1 VPDLQTMPG
10 VRTREH
16 ATAQHEF
23 TPSRK
28 LGDATEVG
36 RWEMQ
41 TPAYR
46 GQVTR
51 LQRRPAPL
59 AGGLPDDWTHADK
72 RLRAEVIGSDG
83 LARWL
88 YANQIDNV
96 GGLGPARY
104 AAVKATLGDGLGTAS
119 SEAEFA
125 KLRASGRLLG
135 GSDPDLSSY
144 LRDGEQVLVLGGSP
158 TGAWAGQDAARRG
171 ARATIVGEDLPG
183 AKPVAAQAELMR
195 LLRQGDASQ
204 IEAFL
209 EARVAQTHG
218 GSALRR
224 NRQPGTAYAPAEH
237 RPSNL
242 TVELGVPTKMRQL
255 PDGRVEVTLGV
266 GEASARAAVAA
277 EGVAVLGETATVRIY
292 DRVIAAYGQDP
303 GAPGGQAALLGKG
316 AEADVAGNALREVP
330 ADTIALRM
338 ILESKDG
345 ALVGLESLDGS
356 VRLLGA
362 AYASPQ
368 LAPWVIAA
376 ERASF
381 LAKSGE
387 ATLVSHTGARISDD
401 SPKQG
406 GVIELQ
412 RDKLPVANEVL
423 MARNYQLHE
432 RAGDTL
438 RLPAEQPQRWSQEL
452 ERFLTLGMHGAEGRI
467 KATLLASGRDGVH
480 TFRVHNGA
488 EEVGLI
494 RVYDSMAAAEL
505 DVQVRAMVR
514 EAVPT
519 LEPEI
524 GRGAVRVG
532 AGQAELTSHRA
543 EADARHGKTM
553 AALAEQW
560 AAMPEG
566 TEKQRQRKDEAFDN
580 TVGAAVKRTAET
592 LGTLHRAFAS
602 GEVMSAAA
610 KEQAISA
617 VHAELAAPE
626 VARVLGGAAEV
637 AKVRAMLAPMEAG
650 FRAAQIPTTA
660 ELGDARAAALR
671 FKDYKRDDAATK
683 AAQEE
688 DPSSEVMMFGRL
700 SAEDVAGVA
709 ATLDAKTGKGTG
721 AGAADVAEFLASLR
735 AVPELAGRW
744 VAIERRF
751 FDDYARAAGIRRADI
766 ARATRWYM
774 FRSALQR
781 LSMGDSADLTRLT
794 SSDVEP
800 AQ

>member
-1 VPDLQTMPG
+1 L
-10 VRTREH
+10 H
-16 ATAQHEF
+16 
-23 TPSRK
+23 
-28 LGDATEVG
+28 
-36 RWEMQ
+36 
-41 TPAYR
+41 
-46 GQVTR
+46 
-51 LQRRPAPL
+51 
-59 AGGLPDDWTHADK
+59 
-72 RLRAEVIGSDG
+72 
-83 LARWL
+83 
-88 YANQIDNV
+88 
-96 GGLGPARY
+96 
-104 AAVKATLGDGLGTAS
+104 
-119 SEAEFA
+119 
-125 KLRASGRLLG
+125 
-135 GSDPDLSSY
+135 
-144 LRDGEQVLVLGGSP
+144 
-158 TGAWAGQDAARRG
+158 
-171 ARATIVGEDLPG
+171 
-183 AKPVAAQAELMR
+183 
-195 LLRQGDASQ
+195 
-204 IEAFL
+204 
-209 EARVAQTHG
+209 
-218 GSALRR
+218 
-224 NRQPGTAYAPAEH
+224 
-237 RPSNL
+237 
-242 TVELGVPTKMRQL
+242 
-255 PDGRVEVTLGV
+255 
-266 GEASARAAVAA
+266 
-277 EGVAVLGETATVRIY
+277 
-292 DRVIAAYGQDP
+292 
-303 GAPGGQAALLGKG
+303 
-316 AEADVAGNALREVP
+316 EVP

-401 SPKQG
+401 SPKRG

-423 MARNYQLHE
+423 MARSYQLRE
-432 RAGDTL
+432 RAGDAL
-438 RLPAEQPQRWSQEL
+438 RLPGEQPQRWSQEL
-452 ERFLTLGMHGAEGRI
+452 ERFLTRGMHGAEGRI
-467 KATLLASGRDGVH
+467 KATLLASSRDGVH

-488 EEVGLI
+488 EEVGLV

-505 DVQVRAMVR
+505 DVQVRALVG

-524 GRGAVRVG
+524 GRGAVRAG
-532 AGQAELTSHRA
+532 AGQAELTSHRV
-543 EADARHGKTM
+543 EVDARRGKTM

-580 TVGAAVKRTAET
+580 TVGAAVRRTAET

-610 KEQAISA
+610 KEEAIA
-617 VHAELAAPE
+617 VVHAELATPE
-626 VARVLGGAAEV
+626 VARALGGAAEV

-721 AGAADVAEFLASLR
+721 AGAADVAEFLTSLR
-735 AVPELAGRW
+735 QTSELLPKMAELEKQLFRIYEETTEASAFDMKAAVRWFEVAQAVHRVVRGDPSAIAGL
-744 VAIERRF
+744 
-751 FDDYARAAGIRRADI
+751 DD
-766 ARATRWYM
+766 
-774 FRSALQR
+774 FRGS
-781 LSMGDSADLTRLT
+781 T
-794 SSDVEP
+794 P
-800 AQ
+800 